1 MPNTGSRRNT
11 IHTLIGMGS
20 TALVAAV
27 PYPGKVTQI
36 SHKGQRSNRKKKE
49 KKKKKEKTT
58 TYKPFKTCK
67 ELIGYWVPAR

>member
-27 PYPGKVTQI
+27 PYPGKGDTNFPEGT
-36 SHKGQRSNRKKKE
+36 KG
-49 KKKKKEKTT
+49 
-58 TYKPFKTCK
+58 
-67 ELIGYWVPAR
+67 V